1 MTAARNKRRRGRE
14 LALQTLCSLDE
25 AARSSPAVTR
35 GPMPTGVMA
44 APLGVSAMLFR
55 LKERALVAEAE
66 LCFADGDKEGATE
79 AVQSLLTLDSKH
91 TLGQEFEQALAGK
104 FPMPLPPGAED
115 KIELEATR
123 GRIDELEFAERLV
136 RGVTDKGQEID
147 QILGESSTNW
157 RVSRMAMVDRNILR
171 LATYELMELT
181 DIPPRATLNEAI
193 EIGKAYGT
201 ADSSAFINGILDKVA
216 TRLRALDGQIA
227 KTAAKAAAKAAAETP
242 AATTNKSERKA

>member
-1 MTAARNKRRRGRE
+1 MAARNKRRRGRE

-25 AARSSPAVTR
+25 ATRTSPITARSSAPA
-35 GPMPTGVMA
+35 GVVS

-79 AVQSLLTLDSKH
+79 AVQSLLTLDKSH
-91 TLGQEFEQALAGK
+91 ALGQEYQLALIGK
-104 FPMPLPPGAED
+104 APVPVPPGPED
-115 KIELEATR
+115 RVELEATR

-136 RGVTDKGQEID
+136 RGVTDKGQAID

-193 EIGKAYGT
+193 EIGKTYGS

-216 TRLRALDGQIA
+216 TRLRALEGQLA
-227 KTAAKAAAKAAAETP
+227 KSA
-242 AATTNKSERKA
+242 RKA

>member
-1 MTAARNKRRRGRE
+1 MAARNKRRRGRE

-25 AARSSPAVTR
+25 ATRSSPVTTR
-35 GPMPTGVMA
+35 SSAPTGVVS

-79 AVQSLLTLDSKH
+79 AVQSLLTLDSSH
-91 TLGQEFEQALAGK
+91 TLGREYEQALAGK
-104 FPMPLPPGAED
+104 APLPVPPGPED
-115 KIELEATR
+115 RVELEATR

-136 RGVTDKGQEID
+136 RGVTDKGQAID

-193 EIGKAYGT
+193 EIGKTYGS

-216 TRLRALDGQIA
+216 TRLRALEGQLA
-227 KTAAKAAAKAAAETP
+227 KSA
-242 AATTNKSERKA
+242 RKA